1 MLIGK
6 RLSGRYKILDMIGG
20 GGMANV
26 YLAHDMILDRD
37 VAVKMLRLDFANDEE
52 FIRRFRRE
60 AQSATSLAHP
70 NIVNIY
76 DVGEESD
83 LYYIVMEFVD
93 GQTLKQYI
101 QQNSPLRVEDA
112 IGIMRQLTSAISHAH
127 QNRIIHRDI
136 KPHNI
141 LVDHEGNVKITDFG
155 IAMALSATSI
165 TQTNSVL
172 GSVHYLSPEQA
183 RGGMANRKSDIYSLG
198 IVLFEL
204 LTGRLPFSGESAVSI
219 ALKHLQS
226 ETPSV
231 RRWNPN
237 IPQSVENI
245 VLKATAK
252 DSFHRYNTVD
262 EMEEDLRTA
271 LNPERM
277 DEQKFTIPI
286 DDDATK
292 AIPIITDNQ
301 PLKNLDETLVHSSEK
316 TVNNQKDPADQDK
329 TNVKKRKKWPII
341 LISTFLV
348 LAILALLTYTVL
360 PRLLA
365 PKDLSVP
372 DVSGMNLDDAISKL
386 KLKGLTVGNEID
398 ITDEN
403 VKEGKVIKT
412 DPESGSTVIEN
423 SKVTIYVSTGKEKYE
438 LSDYVGRDYDDV
450 VAILENQGFKD
461 IQKME
466 VTDDSDPGTIIS
478 QNINNGEKV
487 VPDETVL
494 VFEVSK
500 GPEKIVLKDLTQYNL
515 KGAQDYASMVG
526 LTLDSSEE
534 KYDDNIP
541 AGMVISQSPAAGT
554 ELQKGDKVKVVIS
567 KGKEDKP
574 PKELIVELTIP
585 YEPPVPG
592 EPGQKQLVQ
601 IYIEDMNHSMTEPAE
616 TFYITENTK
625 KQIKLM
631 IPYGKKA
638 GYKVIRDTKVII
650 DENKNYSDAD
660 TDTSSDT
667 SANTSANTGA
677 NTNTTTNTN
686 TTAE

>member
-1 MLIGK
+1 MMIGK
-6 RLSGRYKILDMIGG
+6 RLSGRYKILDMVGG

-70 NIVNIY
+70 NIVSIY
-76 DVGEESD
+76 DVGEEND
-83 LYYIVMEFVD
+83 LYYIVMEYVD

-101 QQNSPLRVEDA
+101 QQNSPLKVEDA

-127 QNRIIHRDI
+127 QNHIIHRDI

-141 LVDHEGNVKITDFG
+141 LVDHDGNVKVTDFG

-183 RGGMANRKSDIYSLG
+183 RGGMANGKSDIYSLG
-198 IVLFEL
+198 IVMFEL

-231 RRWNPN
+231 RRWNSN

-252 DSFHRYNTVD
+252 DPFHRYNSVE

-271 LNPERM
+271 LDTERVN
-277 DEQKFTIPI
+277 EAKFVIPI
-286 DDDATK
+286 DNDATK
-292 AIPIITDNQ
+292 AIPVITNDK
-301 PLKNLDETLVHSSEK
+301 PLKNLDETLVHSNEK
-316 TVNNQKDPADQDK
+316 PLPGPKDDLK
-329 TNVKKRKKWPII
+329 GNSGKKKRKKWPVI

-348 LAILALLTYTVL
+348 LAILGILAITFLPGLLS
-360 PRLLA
+360 A
-365 PKDLSVP
+365 KDVKIP
-372 DVSGMNLDDAISKL
+372 DVSGLELDEAISKL
-386 KLKGLTVGNEID
+386 KLSGLEVDKKIEIE
-398 ITDEN
+398 DEN
-403 VKEGKVIKT
+403 VEKGNVVKT
-412 DPESGSTVIEN
+412 NPESGTTVKEK
-423 SKVTIYVSTGKEKYE
+423 SKINLYISTGKEKFE
-438 LSDYVGRDYDDV
+438 LSDYVGRQYEDV
-450 VAILENQGFKD
+450 IRLLDNYNFKD
-461 IQKME
+461 IKKIE
-466 VTDDSDPGTIIS
+466 KHDDSEPGTIIS
-478 QNINNGEKV
+478 QNPSGGEKV
-487 VPDETVL
+487 VPEETEL
-494 VFEVSK
+494 EFEVSK

-515 KGAQDYASMVG
+515 KGAQDYAALVG
-526 LTLDSSEE
+526 LTLDASQE

-541 AGMVISQSPAAGT
+541 AGMVMSQSPEPGT
-554 ELQKGDKVKVVIS
+554 ELKKGDKVTVVIS

-574 PKELIVELTIP
+574 PKEVIIELDIP
-585 YEPPVPG
+585 FEPAVPG
-592 EPGQKQLVQ
+592 EPGQKQLVT
-601 IYIEDMNHSMTEPAE
+601 ILIEDMNHSMTEPAE

-638 GYKVIRDTKVII
+638 GYKVIRDSKVII
-650 DENKNYSDAD
+650 DENKNYSDV
-660 TDTSSDT
+660 
-667 SANTSANTGA
+667 
-677 NTNTTTNTN
+677 
-686 TTAE
+686 E

>member
-70 NIVNIY
+70 NIVSIY
-76 DVGEESD
+76 DVGEEND

-101 QQNSPLRVEDA
+101 QQNSHLRVEDA
-112 IGIMRQLTSAISHAH
+112 LGIMRQLTSAISHAH
-127 QNRIIHRDI
+127 QNHIIHRDI

-141 LVDHEGNVKITDFG
+141 LVDHDGNVKITDFG

-183 RGGMANRKSDIYSLG
+183 RGGMANSKSDIYSLG
-198 IVLFEL
+198 IVMFEL

-231 RRWNPN
+231 RRWNPS

-252 DSFHRYNTVD
+252 DPFHRYNSVD

-271 LNPERM
+271 LDPERM
-277 DEQKFTIPI
+277 NEPKFIIPV

-292 AIPIITDNQ
+292 AIPVITVNQ
-301 PLKNLDETLVHSSEK
+301 PLKSLDETLVHNNEK
-316 TVNNQKDPADQDK
+316 AINNQNQKDTSNK
-329 TNVKKRKKWPII
+329 GHSNEKKRKKWPII

-348 LAILALLTYTVL
+348 LAILAILTFTLL
-360 PRLLA
+360 PSLLV
-365 PKDLSVP
+365 PKDVKVP
-372 DVSGMNLDDAISKL
+372 DLSGMTLDDAISKL
-386 KLKGLTVGNEID
+386 KLEGLTVGNQIEM
-398 ITDEN
+398 TDEE
-403 VKEGKVIKT
+403 VIEGNVIKT
-412 DPESGSTVIEN
+412 DPENGSTVKEN

-438 LSDYVGRDYDDV
+438 LSDYVGRQYDDV
-450 VAILENQGFKD
+450 IRLLEDQGFKD
-461 IQKME
+461 IKKIE
-466 VTDDSDPGTIIS
+466 TNDDSVPGTIIS
-478 QNINNGEKV
+478 QNIANGEKV
-487 VPDETVL
+487 VPDETSL
-494 VFEVSK
+494 EFEVSK

-515 KGAQDYASMVG
+515 KGAQVYASLVG

-534 KYDDNIP
+534 KYDDNIA
-541 AGMVISQSPAAGT
+541 AGMVISQDPAPGT
-554 ELQKGDKVKVVIS
+554 ELEKGDKVRVVIS

-574 PKELIVELTIP
+574 PKEVIIELQIP
-585 YEPPVPG
+585 YEPAVPG
-592 EPGQKQLVQ
+592 EPGQKQKVTIL
-601 IYIEDMNHSMTEPAE
+601 IEDMNHSMTEPAE

-638 GYKVIRDTKVII
+638 GYKVIRDDKVII
-650 DENKNYSDAD
+650 DENKNYSDIDAD
-660 TDTSSDT
+660 TGTDTT
-667 SANTSANTGA
+667 TE
-677 NTNTTTNTN
+677 TNTPSNN
-686 TTAE
+686 